1 MDTNSLY
8 ADELEQM
15 RHDMSELRALLS
27 EQQIVNERLVRR
39 AMNSEMGKE
48 RRSMIFAVLCAVV
61 AAPVYYV
68 MMPVWGVPLW
78 FTLVTVA
85 FLLSAAAA
93 SVYSARSL
101 MKESLLTGDLIVV
114 AKRINS
120 YKRFSVNWLKFSIP
134 FLVLWLIGFIY
145 YASRGMNQ
153 EMRMGFFFGS
163 MAGAVIGGVLGSLRL
178 MSSRRRLDRILK
190 QIEEVSH

>member
-68 MMPVWGVPLW
+68 MMPVWGLPLW